1 MQREFD
7 KLDVDL
13 KFMDLAI
20 KIFELIEAE
29 IKKGVSIADLNR
41 LARTMLLVQKSVKSM
56 KIPKTDR
63 TLMRNMN
70 SVAKMMDALD
80 QLGGNTKQDRIYRYI
95 FKNNKSKVFINQIQS
110 QNIKMT
116 PQQLVY
122 KSKSWK
128 DFENKLSKLQPK
140 ERGTAF

>member
-13 KFMDLAI
+13 RFMDLAI

-29 IKKGVSIADLNR
+29 IKKGASIADLNR
-41 LARTMLLVQKSVKSM
+41 LARTTLLVQKSVKSM

-70 SVAKMMDALD
+70 SVAKMMYALD
-80 QLGGNTKQDRIYRYI
+80 QLEK
-95 FKNNKSKVFINQIQS
+95 KNSK
-110 QNIKMT
+110 K
-116 PQQLVY
+116 
-122 KSKSWK
+122 
-128 DFENKLSKLQPK
+128 
-140 ERGTAF
+140 

>member
-13 KFMDLAI
+13 KFMNLAI

-29 IKKGVSIADLNR
+29 IKKEVSIADLNR

-70 SVAKMMDALD
+70 SVAQMINALD
-80 QLGGNTKQDRIYRYI
+80 GVK
-95 FKNNKSKVFINQIQS
+95 K
-110 QNIKMT
+110 
-116 PQQLVY
+116 
-122 KSKSWK
+122 K
-128 DFENKLSKLQPK
+128 D
-140 ERGTAF
+140 

>member
-41 LARTMLLVQKSVKSM
+41 LARTALAIQKSIKSM
-56 KIPKTDR
+56 KIPKTEK

-70 SVAKMMDALD
+70 SVAEMIDALN
-80 QLGGNTKQDRIYRYI
+80 QL
-95 FKNNKSKVFINQIQS
+95 
-110 QNIKMT
+110 
-116 PQQLVY
+116 
-122 KSKSWK
+122 
-128 DFENKLSKLQPK
+128 ENKHNN
-140 ERGTAF
+140 

>member
-20 KIFELIEAE
+20 KIFESIEAE
-29 IKKGVSIADLNR
+29 IKKGASIADLNR
-41 LARTMLLVQKSVKSM
+41 LARTMLLVQKSIKSM

-70 SVAKMMDALD
+70 SVAQMIDSLD
-80 QLGGNTKQDRIYRYI
+80 GLK
-95 FKNNKSKVFINQIQS
+95 K
-110 QNIKMT
+110 
-116 PQQLVY
+116 
-122 KSKSWK
+122 K
-128 DFENKLSKLQPK
+128 D
-140 ERGTAF
+140 

>member
-70 SVAKMMDALD
+70 SVAQMINALD
-80 QLGGNTKQDRIYRYI
+80 GVK
-95 FKNNKSKVFINQIQS
+95 K
-110 QNIKMT
+110 
-116 PQQLVY
+116 
-122 KSKSWK
+122 K
-128 DFENKLSKLQPK
+128 D
-140 ERGTAF
+140 

>member
-70 SVAKMMDALD
+70 SVTKMMDALD
-80 QLGGNTKQDRIYRYI
+80 QLEKNTK
-95 FKNNKSKVFINQIQS
+95 
-110 QNIKMT
+110 
-116 PQQLVY
+116 
-122 KSKSWK
+122 
-128 DFENKLSKLQPK
+128 
-140 ERGTAF
+140 

>member
-13 KFMDLAI
+13 KFMDLAMQ
-20 KIFELIEAE
+20 IFKLIEEE
-29 IKKGVSIADLNR
+29 IKKDISIADINR

-70 SVAKMMDALD
+70 SVAQMIDALD
-80 QLGGNTKQDRIYRYI
+80 GIKK
-95 FKNNKSKVFINQIQS
+95 KN
-110 QNIKMT
+110 
-116 PQQLVY
+116 
-122 KSKSWK
+122 
-128 DFENKLSKLQPK
+128 
-140 ERGTAF
+140 

>member
-1 MQREFD
+1 VQREFD

-80 QLGGNTKQDRIYRYI
+80 QLEKNTK
-95 FKNNKSKVFINQIQS
+95 
-110 QNIKMT
+110 
-116 PQQLVY
+116 
-122 KSKSWK
+122 
-128 DFENKLSKLQPK
+128 
-140 ERGTAF
+140 

>member
-41 LARTMLLVQKSVKSM
+41 LARKMLLVQKTVKSM
-56 KIPKTDR
+56 KIQKKDR

-70 SVAKMMDALD
+70 SVAKMMDALN
-80 QLGGNTKQDRIYRYI
+80 QLEK
-95 FKNNKSKVFINQIQS
+95 KNSK
-110 QNIKMT
+110 K
-116 PQQLVY
+116 
-122 KSKSWK
+122 
-128 DFENKLSKLQPK
+128 
-140 ERGTAF
+140 

>member
-29 IKKGVSIADLNR
+29 IKKGVSVADLNR

-70 SVAKMMDALD
+70 SIGKMMDALD
-80 QLGGNTKQDRIYRYI
+80 QLEK
-95 FKNNKSKVFINQIQS
+95 KNSK
-110 QNIKMT
+110 K
-116 PQQLVY
+116 
-122 KSKSWK
+122 
-128 DFENKLSKLQPK
+128 
-140 ERGTAF
+140 